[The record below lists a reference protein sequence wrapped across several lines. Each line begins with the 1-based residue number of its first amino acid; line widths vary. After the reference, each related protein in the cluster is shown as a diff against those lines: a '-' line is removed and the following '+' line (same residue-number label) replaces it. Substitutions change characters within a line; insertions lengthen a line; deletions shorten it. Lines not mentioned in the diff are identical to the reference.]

1 MARQTAISFP
11 IHLPDAGEI
20 MPPSQSHRWLEPL
33 WVRLLIVL
41 LLIAALVVEIVWLKE
56 QLWLFLWAA
65 ALAYAIWDFFLRGF
79 FNRSKPTDGGT

>member
-1 MARQTAISFP
+1 MGAVP
-11 IHLPDAGEI
+11 EL
-20 MPPSQSHRWLEPL
+20 PPSQSHRWLEPL

-79 FNRSKPTDGGT
+79 INRSKPTDRGS